1 MGVTWLILNTS
12 ARSSCLIRTGNC
24 APHIFI
30 FLCWLELCH
39 LIVFLILLFGW
50 RFRDKWTLGVSHE
63 VPHKSRRWQQSL
75 HICTNCTCA
84 FFFQGF
90 GRSLS
95 LSLPQ
100 QQNAIPFGTPE
111 GRPGIHSSKISRQRS
126 LQEKVY
132 KPLTPWEAASRS
144 ALGSVDEAFELQGQ
158 PSSVACSVVL
168 AGQHKSLPEPPDE
181 WKRRVSLEPAA
192 MGVGRYPPAPP
203 FQAPSLT
210 FSPEKPSFYGP
221 PLGPAQPL
229 NLKGK
234 PSVAYVR
241 QSSSTSKYSPL
252 YGAIH

>member
-1 MGVTWLILNTS
+1 MKYPMHPDGGSKVCTS
-12 ARSSCLIRTGNC
+12 AQIVRVL
-24 APHIFI
+24 
-30 FLCWLELCH
+30 FL
-39 LIVFLILLFGW
+39 
-50 RFRDKWTLGVSHE
+50 
-63 VPHKSRRWQQSL
+63 
-75 HICTNCTCA
+75 
-84 FFFQGF
+84 QGF

-100 QQNAIPFGTPE
+100 QKSAISFGTPE
-111 GRPGIHSSKISRQRS
+111 GRPGIHSSNFSRQRS

-144 ALGSVDEAFELQGQ
+144 PLGSVDEAFELQGQ
-158 PSSVACSVVL
+158 PSSVASSVVL
-168 AGQHKSLPEPPDE
+168 AGQHRSLPEPPDE

-192 MGVGRYPPAPP
+192 MGVGHYPLAPP
-203 FQAPSLT
+203 FQT

-221 PLGPAQPL
+221 PLRHAQPL

>member
-1 MGVTWLILNTS
+1 MKYPMHPDGGSKVCTS
-12 ARSSCLIRTGNC
+12 AQ
-24 APHIFI
+24 
-30 FLCWLELCH
+30 
-39 LIVFLILLFGW
+39 IVHVL
-50 RFRDKWTLGVSHE
+50 
-63 VPHKSRRWQQSL
+63 
-75 HICTNCTCA
+75 
-84 FFFQGF
+84 FFQGF

-95 LSLPQ
+95 LSLPK
-100 QQNAIPFGTPE
+100 QQNVIPFGTPE
-111 GRPGIHSSKISRQRS
+111 GRPGIHSSTLSRQRS

-132 KPLTPWEAASRS
+132 KPLTPWEAASKS
-144 ALGSVDEAFELQGQ
+144 PLGSVDEAFELQGQ
-158 PSSVACSVVL
+158 PSSVASSVVL
-168 AGQHKSLPEPPDE
+168 AGQHRSLPEPPDE

-192 MGVGRYPPAPP
+192 MGVSRYPPAPP

-221 PLGPAQPL
+221 PLRPAQPL